1 MLVRIQLHY
10 RKGSAM
16 FPADAL
22 SQAYLPY
29 DESQK
34 TVVQE
39 FESVNML
46 EDTTQDLE
54 RSSKS

>member
-1 MLVRIQLHY
+1 
-10 RKGSAM
+10 M